1 MINPQQNELQN
12 EIEEFNKDI
21 SLVQYKLKKLK
32 EVQK

>member
-21 SLVQYKLKKLK
+21 SLVQYKLTKLK